1 MGKYYYLS
9 DGGKSHIAA
18 AIEDQYKPRY
28 SGDSL
33 PRDRLAKSL
42 ALADK
47 FELIAGLI
55 SIDQMPSGD
64 KDPYAMRRSAL
75 GILSILMSEKFEITL
90 DYLIESSLSIF
101 ISNSAKR
108 KVAIKKMQGFIS
120 DRIFFF
126 FKEQGYRADCIMAC
140 MKFAFVDSYS
150 FPFLLKE
157 LEKAAMN
164 TDSKELF
171 LINKRIKNILEKAG
185 ISGKNSE
192 SIDQNLLVETAE
204 KDLFLFSSH
213 VYKQIKLQIAN
224 NQFDKYLSSCVDF
237 KKPIEDFFE
246 NVLVNADETA
256 LRNNRIVLSNKKLF
270 ALKNKNLK
278 QYKDKNRIDL
288 NKKNYLF
295 KIRLL
300 FKDLINEI
308 IISIKFLKKGKLF
321 FPIIFILVPLKVL
334 LLIYNRLIRKIYS
347 NLLRS
352 NLSKRNLIEKNAIE
366 KIRKDTYGLRREK
379 LYLKEVTLVAVAT
392 IDVEKAAMALRY
404 SKVAIDFAESLLIA
418 NYKPWNLSNDIN
430 YKRIRPFNDVG
441 EWGKFIIYDL
451 HKYIKSKYII
461 LVHDDGFIVNPS
473 LWDNNFLKY
482 DYIGAPWP
490 FPKDKHSYRT
500 KYGEIVDVG
509 NSVSLRSKRI
519 LEMPSKLNLSWESFH
534 GNFHEDGFLCVKN
547 RDILISKGI
556 KFADSKTA
564 YRFSIET
571 KLDDYDNKTSFAFH
585 KWFDNNRN
593 YPDFRYF

>member
-1 MGKYYYLS
+1 MNKKKDPITSKEVLVSIGIPTYNRPKELKHCLKNLINQTYKNIEIIVVDNHSDKNIIKNLFSTKVFQDKRIKVIKNKKNIGILKNAELALKYAKGKYFCWVS
-9 DGGKSHIAA
+9 DDDWRSDTF
-18 AIEDQYKPRY
+18 IED
-28 SGDSL
+28 L
-33 PRDRLAKSL
+33 LNLAKSNPKNSIYCSQYQDFIDNCSPSL
-42 ALADK
+42 NHLVNK
-47 FELIAGLI
+47 FRLGLLN
-55 SIDQMPSGD
+55 SQF
-64 KDPYAMRRSAL
+64 A
-75 GILSILMSEKFEITL
+75 ILRQLYF
-90 DYLIESSLSIF
+90 
-101 ISNSAKR
+101 
-108 KVAIKKMQGFIS
+108 
-120 DRIFFF
+120 
-126 FKEQGYRADCIMAC
+126 
-140 MKFAFVDSYS
+140 
-150 FPFLLKE
+150 FLLDHAGGKCNYFYSLFQTSE
-157 LEKAAMN
+157 LKKINFYQITRSWNDLSMDRN
-164 TDSKELF
+164 IVYF
-171 LINKRIKNILEKAG
+171 L
-185 ISGKNSE
+185 
-192 SIDQNLLVETAE
+192 
-204 KDLFLFSSH
+204 
-213 VYKQIKLQIAN
+213 
-224 NQFDKYLSSCVDF
+224 
-237 KKPIEDFFE
+237 
-246 NVLVNADETA
+246 

-288 NKKNYLF
+288 NKKNYIF

-321 FPIIFILVPLKVL
+321 FPIVFILVPLKVL

-366 KIRKDTYGLRREK
+366 KIRKDTYGLKREK

-430 YKRIRPFNDVG
+430 YKRISPFNDVG